1 MVYSYILLGKQ
12 RKRTWRLGLATIPL
26 EDWSLP
32 PLFLGTTARFRTT
45 VLSVSLLPVVA
56 SCTVVN

>member
-1 MVYSYILLGKQ
+1 MFERRK
-12 RKRTWRLGLATIPL
+12 KRTWRLGLATMPL

-32 PLFLGTTARFRTT
+32 PLFFGTTALFLTT
-45 VLSVSLLPVVA
+45 VLSVSLLPVVT